1 VSTISGDY
9 VFLALS
15 LSLSLAAGIS
25 LLLFLRRDPASL
37 TVQAR
42 PGVIRLMKGESASVE
57 LVVTSG
63 MSGWLVLSSAL
74 APTNSGVSLETVYD
88 KRGEFMVA
96 GDHAGRYSRL
106 GLTAKFVDALDLFER
121 TGTIRPE
128 HFVVEVLPR
137 SLLEPPSRPNLLTV
151 TFGEV
156 PAGVR
161 GGGQEFYGV
170 EAYAGSQEPRDIL
183 WRRVA
188 RSPDQTISAKVRE
201 ANFPGLVTVALIE
214 VRPADRSIWMD
225 AATEAMGKI
234 GVALLELGIVL
245 EVVVPASKEPSPRA
259 ATYDELADL
268 LMDMWKEDAAR
279 ESSSVFLIPSMPAI
293 TGSSTLADQTLSDL
307 TNRSSTFIVPDG
319 SSWDGTAQGG
329 LDQKVRNI
337 DDFISRVILS

>member
-1 VSTISGDY
+1 

-15 LSLSLAAGIS
+15 LSLSFAAGIS
-25 LLLFLRRDPASL
+25 LFLFLRTDAASL
-37 TVQAR
+37 TVSAR
-42 PGVIRLMKGESASVE
+42 PEVVRLMKGESASVE

-63 MSGWLVLSSAL
+63 ASGWLALSSAL
-74 APTNSGVSLETVYD
+74 APTTSGVSFETIDD
-88 KRGEFMVA
+88 KRGKFMVA

-151 TFGEV
+151 AFGEV
-156 PAGVR
+156 PAGLR

-170 EAYAGSQEPRDIL
+170 EAYSGSQESRDIL

-188 RSPDQTISAKVRE
+188 GSPDQTISARVRE
-201 ANFPGLVTVALIE
+201 ANVPGLVTVALIE
-214 VRPADRSIWMD
+214 VRPADRSVWMD
-225 AATEAMGKI
+225 AATEAIGKI
-234 GVALLELGIVL
+234 GVTLLELGIVL
-245 EVVVPASKEPSPRA
+245 EVVVPASKEPPPRA
-259 ATYDELADL
+259 ATHDELADL
-268 LMDMWKEDAAR
+268 LMDIWKEDVTR
-279 ESSSVFLIPSMPAI
+279 ESPTISLIPNMPAL

-307 TNRSSTFIVPDG
+307 TNRSSTLIVPDG
-319 SSWDGTAQGG
+319 SAWDGVAQGG

-337 DDFISRVILS
+337 DDFIARVILS